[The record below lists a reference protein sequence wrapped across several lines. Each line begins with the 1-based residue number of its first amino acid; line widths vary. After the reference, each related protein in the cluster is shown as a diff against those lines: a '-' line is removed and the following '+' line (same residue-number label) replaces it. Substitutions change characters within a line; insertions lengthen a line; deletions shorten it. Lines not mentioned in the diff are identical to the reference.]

1 MNPADIAEKVKRH
14 GVGLALNDAGTGLS
28 LSADSAPPQ
37 EIIDLVHDGRDAL
50 VACLQRKRAI
60 RRRINDIFTP
70 GAPGVC
76 MRCREVISGPV
87 VVVAC
92 GADCGELHEACW
104 GAWEA
109 ESDRRAREEL
119 GLA

>member
-1 MNPADIAEKVKRH
+1 MNPADIVEKVRRS
-14 GVGLALNDAGTGLS
+14 GVSLALNEAGTGLS
-28 LSADSAPPQ
+28 LSADNAPPR
-37 EIIDLVHDGRDAL
+37 EIVDLVRDARDVL
-50 VACLQRKRAI
+50 VACLQCKRAI
-60 RRRINDIFTP
+60 RRRVNENFTP
-70 GAPGVC
+70 GVPGVC
-76 MRCREVISGPV
+76 MLCGELISKPV